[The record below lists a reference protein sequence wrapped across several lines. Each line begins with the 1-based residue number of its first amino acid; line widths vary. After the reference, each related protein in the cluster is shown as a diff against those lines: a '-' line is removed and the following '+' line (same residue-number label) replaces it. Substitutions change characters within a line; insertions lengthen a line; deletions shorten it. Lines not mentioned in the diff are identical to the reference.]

1 MQIELPPDL
10 AEKVNKLIAEG
21 RASSPD
27 ELLTRA
33 LDCWMLSELSDRHD
47 DLDWAKPM
55 VDEALASRGRGESRP
70 LSELVDHLRDR
81 RRKRAASE

>member
-10 AEKVNKLIAEG
+10 AETVNKLIAEG

-33 LDCWMLSELSDRHD
+33 LDCWMLSELADQHD
-47 DLDWAKPM
+47 DLDWAKPY
-55 VDEALASRGRGESRP
+55 LAVSMAQKERGEGIS
-70 LSELVDHLRDR
+70 LSDFRRDLDAQIAR
-81 RRKRAASE
+81 MKR